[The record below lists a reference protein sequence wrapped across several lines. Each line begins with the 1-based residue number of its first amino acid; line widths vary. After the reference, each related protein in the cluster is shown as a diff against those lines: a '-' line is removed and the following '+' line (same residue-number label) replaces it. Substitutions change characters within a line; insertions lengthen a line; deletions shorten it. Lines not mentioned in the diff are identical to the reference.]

1 MGRSVHTWAG
11 TVIESVLHFWF
22 GSNVDDAAVA
32 SEKSKLWWSKDPAL
46 DSECNARF
54 GDLVEA
60 AGAGR
65 LTGWTSTGRGRLA
78 LVLLTD
84 QFPRNIYR
92 GTARAFALDAAARTV
107 CLDGLAAGVDRE
119 LRLIERVFFYLPLEH
134 SESREHQE
142 RCVALFG
149 ELVTSAPPAQ
159 TELFDG
165 FRKYALLHREIIER
179 FGRFPHRNA
188 LLGRTSTPEEIAFLS
203 TPGSSF

>member
-1 MGRSVHTWAG
+1 
-11 TVIESVLHFWF
+11 VIESVLHFWF
-22 GSNVDDAAVA
+22 GSNPDDAAVSA
-32 SEKSKLWWSKDPAL
+32 EKTKLWWSKDPAL
-46 DSECNARF
+46 DAECNTRF
-54 GDLVEA
+54 GDLVDL

-78 LVLLTD
+78 LILLTD
-84 QFPRNIYR
+84 QFPRNIHR
-92 GTARAFALDAAARTV
+92 GTPRAFDFDPAARRY
-107 CLDGLAAGVDRE
+107 CLDGLGTGADRE

-149 ELVTSAPPAQ
+149 DLVASSPPAQ
-159 TELFDG
+159 TPMFED
-165 FRKYALLHREIIER
+165 FRRYAELHRDIIER

-188 LLGRTSTPEEIAFLS
+188 LLGRASTPEEIAFLA